1 MLNGYDKIC
10 LQVCLVVLLLFWI
23 NSAVALTNNETFE
36 LKNPVEVG
44 DVRWQRDL
52 DAALTKSRATQTPV
66 LVLFQEI
73 PGCIGCQTFGSE
85 VLTNPLLVEAIE
97 TLFIPVLVYNNRS
110 GGVDEQWLKRYNE
123 PAWNYQVIRFLR
135 GDGSDIIPRKD
146 RIWTI
151 GGVASRMV
159 EVLRELGQPV
169 PRYLSALMY
178 EYDTENHGQVGFAM
192 ACFWTGEY
200 ELGNI
205 DGVVAT
211 QAGWYDNREITLV
224 TYHKQ
229 RISLDELA
237 KRAASVR
244 CAQRVYTLPGERVDR
259 NRFESK
265 TLKMEKYRPASAS
278 DQKKQLDNWPQV
290 KQLESLSKMQA
301 TKINALA
308 PNDREKAVE
317 WLSPSQRRQL
327 DEAF

>member
-10 LQVCLVVLLLFWI
+10 LQVCLVVLILFWV
-23 NSAVALTNNETFE
+23 NSAGALTNNESFE

-52 DAALTKSRATQTPV
+52 DAALAKSRATQIPV

-110 GGVDEQWLKRYNE
+110 GGVDEQWLRRYNE
-123 PAWNYQVIRFLR
+123 PAWNYQVIRFLH
-135 GDGSDIIPRKD
+135 GDGTDIIPRRDKV
-146 RIWTI
+146 WTI
-151 GGVASRMV
+151 GGVASRIV
-159 EVLRELGQPV
+159 EVLQELGQPV

-178 EYDTENHGQVGFAM
+178 EYDTDNHGQVGFAM

-200 ELGNI
+200 ELGKI

-211 QAGWYDNREITLV
+211 EAGWYDNREITLV

-259 NRFESK
+259 NRFDSK
-265 TLKMEKYRPASAS
+265 TLRMEKYRPASAS

-290 KQLESLSKMQA
+290 KQLESLSEMQA